1 MSENNQHNR
10 CAEWLNN
17 LSKRLRTVKYAAVLA
32 SNKEGGVTMGEQWPP
47 NRIGLSAG
55 KRVLFLTKDLGL
67 IRKQLYEG
75 LDL

>member
-1 MSENNQHNR
+1 
-10 CAEWLNN
+10 
-17 LSKRLRTVKYAAVLA
+17 
-32 SNKEGGVTMGEQWPP
+32 MGEQWPP

-75 LDL
+75 VDLRMEDLAWFQSLLASLPAARNSSLSS